1 VIGALAIAWAASVAL
16 PFADRARRTA
26 VSARAIELRRNPA
39 DSAVLRP
46 TRRGRRVVRRTVRWR
61 LLVRALARRAHACR
75 PLASVVRVAAAIARV
90 RRARGRDDDIAR
102 ELAAVVDLVGVGV
115 AAGCTP
121 YLAVEIGAR
130 WAPPL
135 LRRGLDDVV
144 RACALGQSFDD
155 ALRELGVR
163 MPPARALTDTLRTS
177 ARLGAP
183 VAPALGRLAADVR
196 ADLRRRAEA
205 RARTVPVRLCFP
217 LVGCILPAFA
227 LLTVVPV
234 VLDGLHR

>member
-1 VIGALAIAWAASVAL
+1 MIGLLAIAWGVMVAL
-16 PFADRARRTA
+16 PFAHRARRIS
-26 VSARAIELRRNPA
+26 VLARAVEFRRSPA
-39 DSAVLRP
+39 DGTAPRISLRASHP
-46 TRRGRRVVRRTVRWR
+46 VRRRVHRHVFLRS
-61 LLVRALARRAHACR
+61 LARRARGCR
-75 PLASVVRVAAAIARV
+75 PLASVVRVTGSTARMRHA
-90 RRARGRDDDIAR
+90 RRRDDDIAR
-102 ELAAVVDLVGVGV
+102 ELAVVVDLVGVGV
-115 AAGCTP
+115 AAGSTP

-135 LRRGLDDVV
+135 LRRALDDVV

-163 MPPARALTDTLRTS
+163 MTPARAFTDTLRTS

>member
-1 VIGALAIAWAASVAL
+1 VITLLAMTWAGLVAL
-16 PFADRARRTA
+16 PFVNRAMRVA
-26 VSARAIELRRNPA
+26 VSARTLEVGRSPSGDAASRGPRR
-39 DSAVLRP
+39 DRSAV
-46 TRRGRRVVRRTVRWR
+46 RRAI
-61 LLVRALARRAHACR
+61 RACSPSATLARRAR
-75 PLASVVRVAAAIARV
+75 ELVPLASVVRVAGAPTRM
-90 RRARGRDDDIAR
+90 RRARRLDDDVAR
-102 ELAAVVDLVGVGV
+102 ELAVVVDLVGVGV

-121 YLAVEIGAR
+121 YLAVEISAA

-135 LRRGLDDVV
+135 LRRGLDEVG

-155 ALRELGVR
+155 ALRDLGIA
-163 MPPARALTDTLRTS
+163 MEPARALTDTLRMS

-183 VAPALGRLAADVR
+183 VAPALGRLATDVR

>member
-1 VIGALAIAWAASVAL
+1 VIVVLAIAWAALVAL
-16 PFADRARRTA
+16 PFAHRARRIA
-26 VSARAIELRRNPA
+26 VSARALEFRRT
-39 DSAVLRP
+39 P
-46 TRRGRRVVRRTVRWR
+46 TGVGVPRRSRRGPRVVRCTVPWHWR
-61 LLVRALARRAHACR
+61 GRALARRVRECG
-75 PLASVVRVAAAIARV
+75 PLASVVRVAGAAARL
-90 RRARGRDDDIAR
+90 RRARRRDDDIAR

-135 LRRGLDDVV
+135 LRRALDDVV

-163 MPPARALTDTLRTS
+163 MPSARALTDTLRTS

-183 VAPALGRLAADVR
+183 VAPALGHLAADVR

>member
-1 VIGALAIAWAASVAL
+1 VISALALAWGLLAAL
-16 PFADRARRTA
+16 PFASRARRRQVA
-26 VSARAIELRRNPA
+26 ARAETYAPRRASRLARISDRLRRVTLPA
-39 DSAVLRP
+39 PVATIVK
-46 TRRGRRVVRRTVRWR
+46 VVH
-61 LLVRALARRAHACR
+61 APARR
-75 PLASVVRVAAAIARV
+75 
-90 RRARGRDDDIAR
+90 RRSRRRDDELAR
-102 ELAAVVDLVGVGV
+102 ELAVAVDLIGVGV
-115 AAGCTP
+115 AAGSTP
-121 YLAVEIGAR
+121 YLAVELGAR
-130 WAPPL
+130 WAPPHMA
-135 LRRGLDDVV
+135 RALDDVV

-163 MPPARALTDTLRTS
+163 IPPVRVLTDALRTS

-183 VAPALGRLAADVR
+183 VAPALTRLAVDVR

-234 VLDGLHR
+234 VFDGLHR

>member
-1 VIGALAIAWAASVAL
+1 MIAALAVVWGALLAL
-16 PFADRARRTA
+16 PLARRARRIS
-26 VSARAIELRRNPA
+26 VSARADALRRSHRRSRRASPVRSLGAWLAALGPVATVVRVAGAPA
-39 DSAVLRP
+39 RV
-46 TRRGRRVVRRTVRWR
+46 RRGRRLDDAV
-61 LLVRALARRAHACR
+61 
-75 PLASVVRVAAAIARV
+75 AS
-90 RRARGRDDDIAR
+90 
-102 ELAAVVDLVGVGV
+102 ELATAVDLIGVGV

-121 YLAVEIGAR
+121 YLAVDLGAR
-130 WAPPL
+130 WAPPRVGRAL
-135 LRRGLDDVV
+135 EGVS
-144 RACALGQSFDD
+144 RACALGQAFDD
-155 ALRELGVR
+155 ALRELGIRMSPVR
-163 MPPARALTDTLRTS
+163 PLTDALRTS

-183 VAPALGRLAADVR
+183 VAPALGRLATDVR